1 MSRTMLACA
10 ALMLPA
16 AAAAGPISKWDDR
29 KPDHRYVSS
38 ANIHDVQRCIIDA
51 DGWPVPHVFA
61 QADRPDTVML
71 VYTDGSGKTGGRID
85 LKAKADG
92 LYVTAWDAP
101 KAIRTCAPP
110 I

>member
-1 MSRTMLACA
+1 MTRALIALAA
-10 ALMLPA
+10 FLLPA

-29 KPDHRYVSS
+29 EPDHRYVSS
-38 ANIHDVQRCIIDA
+38 ANIHEVQRCIIDA

-61 QADRPDTVML
+61 QADRPDAVML
-71 VYTDGSGKTGGRID
+71 IYAEAGGAAGRID
-85 LKAKADG
+85 LQAKADG
-92 LYVTAWDAP
+92 LHVTVWSGP